1 MRTSPL
7 TSVAS
12 HVSERQVRFALG
24 NGLRGQSTT
33 MNKPDG
39 ADSTQCSSWHNRPSP
54 ANGTSV
60 LRLDEVEYDQDAK
73 EEVDLLLAESMA
85 ALSFQER
92 QLEQEELHGVRPQ
105 LSEDMEMIQ
114 RLANELDIHLNRLKA
129 GTAYE
134 AAESTDSAYAK
145 GMDFRLLF
153 LRCNRYDPQ
162 ASAAHLIKFMDAKL
176 KLFGKAKLVQ
186 DITLRDLGEDDREV
200 VRNGHLQV
208 LQGCDQSGRRII
220 LEFPALRSFKTLM
233 NELRARFYIYMDA
246 AKSPDTQRKGV
257 VMVTYGVGTLRERL
271 RGIGF
276 VEISKVALSVP
287 LHFAGIHLAT
297 DDLGHYVLLKGV
309 LAIAPVKLRTRFKL
323 HHGSHME
330 CQYRLTTYGIP
341 RELLPLTEGDEAILE
356 YHLSWYNSRL
366 LEEGSVAY
374 VRGTES
380 SNDQIDEPRLLD
392 VLFGKRIN
400 RDGGNRTLRSHVQAH
415 SMEYECANKTRKL
428 ELVEQVINDIQ
439 SSGGRFLVQE
449 VVIRDDTTFTTWRL
463 LRLDEVRGKIHQAFR
478 NHRRPRVALQE
489 QVATIAAAASKGT
502 PSASV
507 FVEPGPND
515 VLFGRKRSNTGN
527 KRVRQLVGALSDDYD
542 SATTKVR
549 KRQIANSVVE
559 EIQNT
564 GGRFLMQPDGT
575 DRWEEVPNEF
585 ARNKIIKHFQ
595 NQRRPRKSS
604 ASVGSS
610 QESNS

>member
-1 MRTSPL
+1 
-7 TSVAS
+7 
-12 HVSERQVRFALG
+12 
-24 NGLRGQSTT
+24 

-39 ADSTQCSSWHNRPSP
+39 ADSTKCSSWHNKPSP

-60 LRLDEVEYDQDAK
+60 LRQDEVEYDQDAK

-105 LSEDMEMIQ
+105 LSEDTEMIQ
-114 RLANELDIHLNRLKA
+114 RLANELDIQLNRLKA

-134 AAESTDSAYAK
+134 AAESTDLAYVK
-145 GMDFRLLF
+145 GMDFRLMF
-153 LRCNRYDPQ
+153 LRCNKYDPQ
-162 ASAAHLIKFMDAKL
+162 ASAAHIIRFMDMKL

-186 DITLRDLGEDDREV
+186 NITLRDLGEDDREV
-200 VRNGHLQV
+200 VRNGHLQI
-208 LQGCDQSGRRII
+208 LRGCDRSGRKII
-220 LEFPALRSFKTLM
+220 LEYPALRSFKTLT

-246 AKSPDTQRKGV
+246 AKSPENQHIGV
-257 VMVTYGVGTLRERL
+257 VKVTYGVGTLRERL

-276 VEISKVALSVP
+276 VENTNVALSVP
-287 LHFAGIHLAT
+287 LRYAGIHLAT
-297 DDLGHYVLLKGV
+297 DNLRHYVLLKGA
-309 LAIAPVKLRTRFKL
+309 LAITPAKLRTRFKL

-341 RELLPLTEGDEAILE
+341 REILPLTEGDEAILE
-356 YHLSWYNSRL
+356 YHLCWYNNCRL
-366 LEEGSVAY
+366 KEGSNGYIRWAK
-374 VRGTES
+374 S
-380 SNDQIDEPRLLD
+380 SRNPINEPRPHD

-400 RDGGNRTLRSHVQAH
+400 RDGGNKTLRSYIQSL
-415 SMEYECANKTRKL
+415 SMEYECADKTRKL
-428 ELVEQVINDIQ
+428 EMVEQVINNIQ

-449 VVIRDDTTFTTWRL
+449 DVIRDDTTFTTWRF
-463 LRLDEVRGKIHQAFR
+463 LRLDEVRGRIHQAFR
-478 NHRRPRVALQE
+478 NHRRPRVALHE
-489 QVATIAAAASKGT
+489 QLATIAATKGT
-502 PSASV
+502 PSSSV

-527 KRVRQLVGALSDDYD
+527 KRVRQLVGAMSDDYD
-542 SATTKVR
+542 SAPTKVR

-559 EIQNT
+559 EVQRI

-595 NQRRPRKSS
+595 NQRRPSKAS
-604 ASVGSS
+604 ASESGSQS
-610 QESNS
+610 TS